1 MSRDG
6 NRLVYSSESGR
17 VCPRCQRPSSRC
29 RCREAGRRGGGGSSS
44 AAGDGVARV
53 RREKSGRRGKTVTTV
68 GGLPLAPDD
77 LRELATALKRFCGS
91 GGSVK
96 DGVIEIQGDHRD
108 AVLEELARRGLK
120 AKRAGG

>member
-6 NRLVYSSESGR
+6 DRLVYSSESGR
-17 VCPRCQRPSSRC
+17 VCPACQRPASRC
-29 RCREAGRRGGGGSSS
+29 RCREGGRRGRTASSS
-44 AAGDGVARV
+44 AGDGVARV
-53 RREKSGRRGKTVTTV
+53 RREKSGRRGKTVTSV
-68 GGLPLAPDD
+68 DGLPLPPDE

-108 AVLEELARRGLK
+108 AVLGELERRGLK